1 MPAEL
6 FAQHAAVEAVVGLLG
21 LCQWNVTRKPL
32 ARNAAFTL
40 QNSLM
45 KPKILVIDEKRN
57 VFESIKVELDA
68 AGFTVLASAC
78 GAKTLKRARR
88 VLPSLIVLEV
98 TSPEGAALELG
109 KSFRRDSA
117 TSAIPL
123 LLIAT
128 AADIDRV
135 LGSELAPNDFVT
147 KPFRPP
153 ELVLRIKEL
162 LRRDQLR
169 DGTAPR
175 IRLGELS
182 VDIPR
187 HEVTVNGHQID
198 LTAIEL
204 KLITLL
210 AQRRGLVQS
219 RDQLLRDVWE
229 HESFTDTRTV
239 DTHMCRLRDK
249 LGPAAKYIET
259 IRSFGYRFVEE

>member
-1 MPAEL
+1 
-6 FAQHAAVEAVVGLLG
+6 
-21 LCQWNVTRKPL
+21 
-32 ARNAAFTL
+32 
-40 QNSLM
+40 
-45 KPKILVIDEKRN
+45 
-57 VFESIKVELDA
+57 
-68 AGFTVLASAC
+68 
-78 GAKTLKRARR
+78 
-88 VLPSLIVLEV
+88 LIVLEV
-98 TSPEGAALELG
+98 TALEGASLELG
-109 KSFRRDSA
+109 KSLRRDPA

-128 AADIDRV
+128 AGDLDRV
-135 LGSELAPNDFVT
+135 LGSELAPDDFVT

-162 LRRDQLR
+162 LRRDRLR
-169 DGTAPR
+169 DGKAPR
-175 IRLGELS
+175 IRLGKLS

-198 LTAIEL
+198 LTATEL

-249 LGPAAKYIET
+249 MGSAAKYIET
-259 IRSFGYRFVEE
+259 IRGFGYRFAEE